1 MRHLALGLT
10 ALLALAAIPVTA
22 AAQKAD
28 ETVRV
33 AYVDLQRA
41 LLEVE
46 DGKKAKKQLET
57 MKADRQKELDALQTE
72 VRKLKEDFDR
82 QAEFMK
88 PDVRQ
93 QKQIELAQKLQQL
106 QQTYAE
112 KQKELVSEE
121 AKLTQKIFARMGR
134 ILAKVGE
141 SQGFTMIFEKTE
153 SSLLW
158 APRHLDLTDEL
169 IRRYNAGEGKQ
180 EK

>member
-1 MRHLALGLT
+1 MRHLAFGLAT
-10 ALLALAAIPVTA
+10 LLALAALPATA

-28 ETVRV
+28 DVVRV

-46 DGKKAKKQLET
+46 DGKKAKKQLEA
-57 MKADRQKELDALQTE
+57 MKSDRQKELDALQTE

-88 PDVRQ
+88 PEVRQ

-121 AKLTQKIFARMGR
+121 AKLTQTIFARMGR
-134 ILAKVGE
+134 ILGALGE

-158 APRHLDLTDEL
+158 APKHLDLTNEL
-169 IRRYNAGEGKQ
+169 IRRYNAGEGK
-180 EK
+180 KDK